1 MADGLLGGIGDFFLG
16 GGRYADPNAINPQYG
31 VPEADVRQAGINSLA
46 NVSALLLAAGQPMS
60 GQQRAQLLAG
70 IGPAL
75 GGMQS
80 DIFKSSQARLMTAQQ
95 RNAMEEARGLA
106 DLTSRIK
113 QKPEEIASL
122 IGRPVD
128 FVRNSSPTM
137 IRDIMKTQASR
148 DPLQQ
153 RLAQLQVGEAER
165 QAQETEAINK
175 QRQEDPAG
183 LARTMGIS
191 EELVKTMDAKT
202 LRDVAK
208 EVSVKR
214 ATTSPL
220 QQAVQSRI
228 GQIMGMPLP
237 SSAPPGAGPA
247 PVMPPPGAAAMGAPA
262 QALPAEGAAP
272 AGADSRMTPSMA
284 RAIASDPVIL
294 AGNPELAKKYA
305 EIAEKLETPGARE
318 GQILRARS
326 EAQRLENMPKVELSI
341 ANRQQQANLVKQTI
355 DDALKETGFFTTGGV
370 GRLAAAVPGTP
381 AYDLARRIETIKA
394 NIGFGELQRM
404 RDESPTGGALGQV
417 AVQELNYLQS
427 ALGNLDQAQSRE
439 ELEKNLRNIRSII
452 ERYDRIRGNAFERDY
467 GRKPDVDRLLR
478 EPEAVEQKAQAAGAA
493 PSGPPRITSKEQFD
507 ALPSGTV
514 FVGPDG
520 QSRRKP

>member
-16 GGRYADPNAINPQYG
+16 GGRYADPNAINPQFG
-31 VPEADVRQAGINSLA
+31 VPEADVRQAGINTLA

-70 IGPAL
+70 VGPAL

-80 DIFKSSQARLMTAQQ
+80 DIFKASQARLMTAQQ
-95 RNAMEEARGLA
+95 REKTDEL
-106 DLTSRIK
+106 K
-113 QKPEEIASL
+113 EI
-122 IGRPVD
+122 
-128 FVRNSSPTM
+128 
-137 IRDIMKTQASR
+137 Q
-148 DPLQQ
+148 
-153 RLAQLQVGEAER
+153 
-165 QAQETEAINK
+165 AIN
-175 QRQEDPAG
+175 QRRQEDPAG
-183 LARTMGIS
+183 LARAMGIS
-191 EELVKTMDAKT
+191 EDLVKTMDART
-202 LRDVAK
+202 LREVAK
-208 EVSVKR
+208 QVSIKR

-220 QQAVQSRI
+220 QQAVQSRV

-237 SSAPPGAGPA
+237 SSAPTGVAPAAAPA
-247 PVMPPPGAAAMGAPA
+247 PAGGMAPAAMGAPA
-262 QALPAEGAAP
+262 EAPTAAPAAP
-272 AGADSRMTPSMA
+272 AGAQEQRITPSMA
-284 RAIASDPVIL
+284 RAIASDPIIL
-294 AGNPELAKKYA
+294 AGNPELAKQYA

-318 GQILRARS
+318 AQVLRARS
-326 EAQRLENMPKVELSI
+326 EAQRLENMPKVELSV
-341 ANRQQQANLVKQTI
+341 ANRQQQAGLVKQTI
-355 DDALKETGFFTTGGV
+355 DDALKETGFFTTGGI

-417 AVQELNYLQS
+417 AVQELTYLQS

-452 ERYDRIRGNAFERDY
+452 ERYERIRANAFERDY
-467 GRKPDVDRLLR
+467 GRKPDVERLLR
-478 EPEAVEQKAQAAGAA
+478 DPEAVEQKAQAAGAA
-493 PSGPPRITSKEQFD
+493 PAGPPRVTSKEQFD

-514 FVGPDG
+514 FIGPDG

>member
-1 MADGLLGGIGDFFLG
+1 MAQGFLGGVGDFFFNT
-16 GGRYADPNAINPQYG
+16 GRYADPNAINPQYG

-46 NVSALLLAAGQPMS
+46 NVSALLLAAGQPM
-60 GQQRAQLLAG
+60 GGAQRAQLLSG

-80 DIFKSSQARLMTAQQ
+80 DIFKASQSRLMTAQQ

-113 QKPEEIASL
+113 QNPDEIAAL

-128 FVRNSSPTM
+128 FVRNSSPSM

-191 EELVKTMDAKT
+191 EELVKTMDART

-208 EVSVKR
+208 EVSIKR

-237 SSAPPGAGPA
+237 SSAPTGAT
-247 PVMPPPGAAAMGAPA
+247 
-262 QALPAEGAAP
+262 AAP
-272 AGADSRMTPSMA
+272 ATPAAPMPAAAEGMAPAATADARMTPSMA

-417 AVQELNYLQS
+417 AVQELTYLQS

-467 GRKPDVDRLLR
+467 GRKPDVDRLLK
-478 EPEAVEQKAQAAGAA
+478 EPEAVDQKAQAAGAA
-493 PSGPPRITSKEQFD
+493 PAGPPRITSKEQFD

-514 FVGPDG
+514 FIGPDG

>member
-16 GGRYADPNAINPQYG
+16 GGRYADPNAINPQFG
-31 VPEADVRQAGINSLA
+31 VPEADVRQAGINTLA

-70 IGPAL
+70 VGPAL

-80 DIFKSSQARLMTAQQ
+80 DIFKASQARLMTAQQ
-95 RNAMEEARGLA
+95 REKTDEL
-106 DLTSRIK
+106 K
-113 QKPEEIASL
+113 EI
-122 IGRPVD
+122 
-128 FVRNSSPTM
+128 
-137 IRDIMKTQASR
+137 Q
-148 DPLQQ
+148 
-153 RLAQLQVGEAER
+153 
-165 QAQETEAINK
+165 AIN
-175 QRQEDPAG
+175 QRRQEDPAG
-183 LARTMGIS
+183 LARAMGIS
-191 EELVKTMDAKT
+191 EDLVKTMDART
-202 LRDVAK
+202 LREVAK
-208 EVSVKR
+208 QVSIKR

-220 QQAVQSRI
+220 QQAVQSRV

-237 SSAPPGAGPA
+237 SSAPTGVAPAAAPA
-247 PVMPPPGAAAMGAPA
+247 PAGGMAPAAMGAPA
-262 QALPAEGAAP
+262 EAPTAAPAAP
-272 AGADSRMTPSMA
+272 AGAQEQRITPSMA
-284 RAIASDPVIL
+284 RAIASDPIIL
-294 AGNPELAKKYA
+294 AGNPELAKQYA

-318 GQILRARS
+318 AQVLRARS
-326 EAQRLENMPKVELSI
+326 EAQRLENMPKVELSV
-341 ANRQQQANLVKQTI
+341 ANRQQQAGLVKQTI
-355 DDALKETGFFTTGGV
+355 DDALKETGFFTTGGI

-417 AVQELNYLQS
+417 AVQELTYLQS

-452 ERYDRIRGNAFERDY
+452 ERYERIRANAFERDY
-467 GRKPDVDRLLR
+467 GRKPDVERLLR
-478 EPEAVEQKAQAAGAA
+478 DPEAVEQKAQAAGAA
-493 PSGPPRITSKEQFD
+493 PAGPPRVTSKEQFD

>member
-1 MADGLLGGIGDFFLG
+1 MAEGLLGGIGDFFLG

-31 VPEADVRQAGINSLA
+31 VPEADVRQAGINTLA

-70 IGPAL
+70 VGPAL

-80 DIFKSSQARLMTAQQ
+80 DIFKASQARLMTAQQ
-95 RNAMEEARGLA
+95 REKMDELKEV
-106 DLTSRIK
+106 
-113 QKPEEIASL
+113 Q
-122 IGRPVD
+122 
-128 FVRNSSPTM
+128 
-137 IRDIMKTQASR
+137 
-148 DPLQQ
+148 
-153 RLAQLQVGEAER
+153 
-165 QAQETEAINK
+165 AIN
-175 QRQEDPAG
+175 QRRQEDPAG
-183 LARTMGIS
+183 LARAMGIS
-191 EELVKTMDAKT
+191 EDLVKTMDART

-208 EVSVKR
+208 QVSIKR

-220 QQAVQSRI
+220 QQAVQARV

-237 SSAPPGAGPA
+237 SSAPTGAA
-247 PVMPPPGAAAMGAPA
+247 PVAAPAAAPVPAGGMAPAAMGAPA
-262 QALPAEGAAP
+262 EAPAAAPAAP
-272 AGADSRMTPSMA
+272 AGAQEQRITPSMA
-284 RAIASDPVIL
+284 RAIASDPIIL
-294 AGNPELAKKYA
+294 AGDPELAKQYA
-305 EIAEKLETPGARE
+305 EIADKLETPGARE
-318 GQILRARS
+318 AQVLRARS

-341 ANRQQQANLVKQTI
+341 ANRQQQSSLVKETI
-355 DDALKETGFFTTGGV
+355 DAALKETGFFTTGGV

-394 NIGFGELQRM
+394 NIGFNELQRM

-417 AVQELNYLQS
+417 AVQELTYLQS
-427 ALGNLDQAQSRE
+427 ALGNLDQAQSRD

-452 ERYDRIRGNAFERDY
+452 ERYERIRANAFERDY
-467 GRKPDVDRLLR
+467 GRKPDVERLLR

-493 PSGPPRITSKEQFD
+493 PAGPPRVTSKEQFD

>member
-1 MADGLLGGIGDFFLG
+1 MADSLLGGALGGIGDFFFG
-16 GGRYADPNAINPQYG
+16 GGKYADPNAINPQYG
-31 VPEADVRQAGINSLA
+31 VPEADVRQAGINTLA

-70 IGPAL
+70 VGPAL

-95 RNAMEEARGLA
+95 RE
-106 DLTSRIK
+106 
-113 QKPEEIASL
+113 
-122 IGRPVD
+122 
-128 FVRNSSPTM
+128 
-137 IRDIMKTQASR
+137 KTDELKEVQ
-148 DPLQQ
+148 
-153 RLAQLQVGEAER
+153 
-165 QAQETEAINK
+165 AIN
-175 QRQEDPAG
+175 QRRQEDPAG
-183 LARTMGIS
+183 LARAMGIS
-191 EELVKTMDAKT
+191 EDLVKTMDARS

-208 EVSVKR
+208 QVSIKR

-237 SSAPPGAGPA
+237 SSAPTGAAPA
-247 PVMPPPGAAAMGAPA
+247 PSPSAAAPAAMGAPA
-262 QALPAEGAAP
+262 TAAPAEGAAP
-272 AGADSRMTPSMA
+272 AMADGRMTPSMA
-284 RAIASDPVIL
+284 RAIASDPIIL
-294 AGNPELAKKYA
+294 AGNPELAKQYA

-394 NIGFGELQRM
+394 NIGFNELQRM
-404 RDESPTGGALGQV
+404 RDEVTDRWRTWSGC
-417 AVQELNYLQS
+417 S
-427 ALGNLDQAQSRE
+427 SR
-439 ELEKNLRNIRSII
+439 
-452 ERYDRIRGNAFERDY
+452 
-467 GRKPDVDRLLR
+467 
-478 EPEAVEQKAQAAGAA
+478 
-493 PSGPPRITSKEQFD
+493 T
-507 ALPSGTV
+507 
-514 FVGPDG
+514 
-520 QSRRKP
+520 

>member
-31 VPEADVRQAGINSLA
+31 VPEADVRQAGINTLA

-70 IGPAL
+70 VGPAL

-80 DIFKSSQARLMTAQQ
+80 DIFRSSQARLMTAQQ
-95 RNAMEEARGLA
+95 REKMDELKEV
-106 DLTSRIK
+106 
-113 QKPEEIASL
+113 Q
-122 IGRPVD
+122 
-128 FVRNSSPTM
+128 
-137 IRDIMKTQASR
+137 
-148 DPLQQ
+148 
-153 RLAQLQVGEAER
+153 
-165 QAQETEAINK
+165 AIN
-175 QRQEDPAG
+175 QRRQEDPAG
-183 LARTMGIS
+183 LARAMGIS
-191 EELVKTMDAKT
+191 EDLVKTMDART

-208 EVSVKR
+208 QVSIKR

-220 QQAVQSRI
+220 QQAVQARV

-237 SSAPPGAGPA
+237 SSAPTGAPPVAAPAAAPA
-247 PVMPPPGAAAMGAPA
+247 PAGGMAPAAMGAPA
-262 QALPAEGAAP
+262 EAPAAAPAAP
-272 AGADSRMTPSMA
+272 AGAQEQRITPSMA
-284 RAIASDPVIL
+284 RAIASDPIIL
-294 AGNPELAKKYA
+294 AGNPELAKQYA
-305 EIAEKLETPGARE
+305 EIADKLETPGARE
-318 GQILRARS
+318 AQVLRARS
-326 EAQRLENMPKVELSI
+326 EAQRLENMPKVELSV
-341 ANRQQQANLVKQTI
+341 ANRQQQAGLVKQTI

-417 AVQELNYLQS
+417 AVQELTYLQS

-452 ERYDRIRGNAFERDY
+452 ERYERIRANAFERDY
-467 GRKPDVDRLLR
+467 GRKPDVERLLR
-478 EPEAVEQKAQAAGAA
+478 DPEAVEQKVQAAGAA
-493 PSGPPRITSKEQFD
+493 PAGPPRVTSKEQFD

-514 FVGPDG
+514 FIGPDG

>member
-31 VPEADVRQAGINSLA
+31 VPEADVRQAGINTLA

-70 IGPAL
+70 VGPAL

-80 DIFKSSQARLMTAQQ
+80 DIFKASQARLMTAQQ
-95 RNAMEEARGLA
+95 RE
-106 DLTSRIK
+106 
-113 QKPEEIASL
+113 
-122 IGRPVD
+122 
-128 FVRNSSPTM
+128 
-137 IRDIMKTQASR
+137 KTDELKEVQ
-148 DPLQQ
+148 
-153 RLAQLQVGEAER
+153 
-165 QAQETEAINK
+165 AIN
-175 QRQEDPAG
+175 QRRQEDPAG
-183 LARTMGIS
+183 LARAMGIS
-191 EELVKTMDAKT
+191 EDLVKTMDARS

-208 EVSVKR
+208 QVSIKR

-237 SSAPPGAGPA
+237 SSAPTGAAPSPSTAAPA
-247 PVMPPPGAAAMGAPA
+247 APAAMGAPA
-262 QALPAEGAAP
+262 PAAPAEGAAP
-272 AGADSRMTPSMA
+272 AMADGRMTPSMA
-284 RAIASDPVIL
+284 RAIASDPIIL
-294 AGNPELAKKYA
+294 AGNPELAKQYA

-355 DDALKETGFFTTGGV
+355 DDALKETGFLTTGGV
-370 GRLAAAVPGTP
+370 GRLVAAVPGTP

-452 ERYDRIRGNAFERDY
+452 ERYERIRGNAFERDY

-478 EPEAVEQKAQAAGAA
+478 EPEALEQKAQAAGAV
-493 PSGPPRITSKEQFD
+493 PPGPPRITSKEQFD

>member
-31 VPEADVRQAGINSLA
+31 VPEADVRQAGINTLA

-70 IGPAL
+70 VGPAL

-95 RNAMEEARGLA
+95 REKTDEL
-106 DLTSRIK
+106 K
-113 QKPEEIASL
+113 EI
-122 IGRPVD
+122 
-128 FVRNSSPTM
+128 
-137 IRDIMKTQASR
+137 Q
-148 DPLQQ
+148 
-153 RLAQLQVGEAER
+153 
-165 QAQETEAINK
+165 AIN
-175 QRQEDPAG
+175 QRRQEDPAG
-183 LARTMGIS
+183 LARAMGIS
-191 EELVKTMDAKT
+191 EDLVKTMDART
-202 LRDVAK
+202 LREVAK
-208 EVSVKR
+208 QVSIKR

-220 QQAVQSRI
+220 QQAVQARV

-237 SSAPPGAGPA
+237 SSAPTGAAPAAAPA
-247 PVMPPPGAAAMGAPA
+247 PAGGMAPAAMGAPA
-262 QALPAEGAAP
+262 EAPAAAPAAP
-272 AGADSRMTPSMA
+272 AGAQEQRMTPSMA
-284 RAIASDPVIL
+284 RAIASDPIIL
-294 AGNPELAKKYA
+294 AGNPELAKQYA

-318 GQILRARS
+318 AQVLRARS
-326 EAQRLENMPKVELSI
+326 EAQRLENMPKVELSV
-341 ANRQQQANLVKQTI
+341 ANRQQQAGLVKQTI
-355 DDALKETGFFTTGGV
+355 DDALKETGFFTTGGI

-417 AVQELNYLQS
+417 AVQELTYLQS

-452 ERYDRIRGNAFERDY
+452 ERYERIRANAFERDY
-467 GRKPDVDRLLR
+467 GRKPDVERLLR
-478 EPEAVEQKAQAAGAA
+478 DPEAVEQKAQAAGAA
-493 PSGPPRITSKEQFD
+493 PAGPPRVTSKEQFD

-514 FVGPDG
+514 FIGPDG